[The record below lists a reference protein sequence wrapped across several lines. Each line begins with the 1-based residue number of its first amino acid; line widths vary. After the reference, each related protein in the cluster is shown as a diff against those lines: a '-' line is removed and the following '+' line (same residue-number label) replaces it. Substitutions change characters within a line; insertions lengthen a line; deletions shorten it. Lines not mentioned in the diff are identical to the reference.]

1 MANVFGNGSNRNCS
15 SGSGILPAPR
25 PSVVPARSVASTP
38 NVFKGEGATPDQL
51 NPRDFYTRREVDRY
65 LSDKADLSNVYT
77 QEKSYSSIE
86 VDQLLAQLNLSSYAS
101 IAYVD
106 SSISSYVNS
115 INANLNSN
123 YYDKTQTY
131 SKSEVNTL
139 VSTADIGDNYV
150 SKAPDSLADITINPG
165 IDTLSVS
172 LIVRSSNNTATTQA
186 QRWENSATDLLAA
199 IYADGK
205 ATFTNLTTVGENV
218 SAGEVALYTSERR
231 IAGVANPVNNLD
243 AVNKSYMET
252 FITTTIDDVLTDT
265 DENYL
270 VDALEY

>member
-38 NVFKGEGATPDQL
+38 NVFKGDGATPEQL

-77 QEKSYSSIE
+77 REETYSSNE
-86 VDQLLAQLNLSSYAS
+86 VDQLLTQLNITSYAS

-106 SSISSYVNS
+106 SSISSQVNA
-115 INANLNSN
+115 INADLNSN

-131 SKSEVNTL
+131 SKSEVNNL
-139 VSTADIGDNYV
+139 ISTADIGDSYL
-150 SKAPDSLADITINPG
+150 SKTPATLDDITLVPSVT
-165 IDTLSVS
+165 DLPVS
-172 LIVRSSNNTATTQA
+172 LVVRSSNNDLGTQV
-186 QRWENSATDLLAA
+186 QKWENASTDLVAA
-199 IYADGK
+199 IYADGQ
-205 ATFTNLTTVGENV
+205 ATITNLLTVGENV
-218 SAGEVALYTSERR
+218 SVGGVAVDASERR
-231 IAGVANPVNNLD
+231 IAGVADPVDNLD

-252 FITTTIDDVLTDT
+252 WITGVISDITQDQN
-265 DENYL
+265 ENYL
-270 VDALEY
+270 IDALEY